1 MTSRPAYARLALG
14 LLLILLASLGLFY
27 GLMQPSWGDLSLMT
41 TFLLITAG
49 AAAAAGFIAYRLEW
63 IDRSPSLRLSLLAVH
78 ALASLLAFAS
88 VWVTARL
95 MFASQHD
102 LLLATVL
109 LLFAGGMAAVLG
121 TFLSSR
127 VIDRI
132 RGVQAVARH
141 LEQGDWSARAPTGGS
156 DELAALAR
164 AVNQMAARL
173 ESAAARQDELER
185 LRRDLVAWAGHDLQT
200 PLTSIRAMLEA
211 LADGLL
217 EDPPTVQRYLRTAQ
231 RNTQDLSHLIDD
243 LLEVAQLQAGGFSL
257 DIQSSS
263 LHDLVS
269 DTLESFTELA
279 GRQGVRLEGRV
290 MPGIDPVRMDTARV
304 GRVLANLL
312 TNALRHTPEGG
323 RIRIEARP
331 AAGLVQVEVSDTG
344 EGISPEDLPH
354 VFDSFYRGEKSRARA
369 SGGSGLGL
377 AIARGFVEA
386 HGGSIAVDSRP
397 GEGSTFSFTLPRRS
411 PPASA
416 AVPRHVI
423 PG

>member
-1 MTSRPAYARLALG
+1 MTTRPALGRLALG

-27 GLMQPSWGDLSLMT
+27 GLMQPSWADLSLMT
-41 TFLLITAG
+41 AFLLITAG

-127 VIDRI
+127 VIDRM
-132 RGVQAVARH
+132 RGVQAVARQ
-141 LEQGDWSARAPTGGS
+141 LEQGDLSARAPIRGS

-173 ESAAARQDELER
+173 ESAAARQAELER

-200 PLTSIRAMLEA
+200 PLTSIRVMLEA

-231 RNTQDLSHLIDD
+231 RNTQDLSRLIDD
-243 LLEVAQLQAGGFSL
+243 LLEVAQLQAGGFPL
-257 DIQSSS
+257 DIQPSS

-269 DTLESFTELA
+269 DTLESFSELA
-279 GRQGVRLEGRV
+279 GRQGVQLEGRV
-290 MPGIDPVRMDTARV
+290 MPGVDPVRMDTARV

-331 AAGLVQVEVSDTG
+331 SADLVQVEVSDTG
-344 EGISPEDLPH
+344 EGIPPDDLPH
-354 VFDSFYRGEKSRARA
+354 VFESFYRGEKSRARA

-397 GEGSTFSFTLPRRS
+397 GEGSRFSFTLPRSS
-411 PPASA
+411 PTDSAS
-416 AVPRHVI
+416 VPRPVI
-423 PG
+423 SA